1 MTTPTFTATYTITP
15 REPAKPRTV
24 EATEESELLA
34 GNVGAIKALE
44 HASWLAFIYGEVD
57 VEGPAGFSVR
67 MTVKAREGITMKGYD
82 GMYRLVRESNG
93 RQVHIGD
100 RVTDNQGKPC
110 ILRGGGAPH
119 KPGSTGNVYV
129 NDKVGPRYASVYA
142 LRWER
147 ME

>member
-67 MTVKAREGITMKGYD
+67 MTVKAREGMTMKGYD

-100 RVTDNQGKPC
+100 RVTDHYGKTA
-110 ILRGGGAPH
+110 ILRSGEAPH
-119 KPGSTGNVYV
+119 KAGASGRVYLE
-129 NDKVGPRYASVYA
+129 DKSGGYYAHVYD
-142 LRWER
+142 LRWDRVE
-147 ME
+147 